1 VALFGELVEGM
12 KWLINWLYGGTV
24 ALGVP
29 SYALA
34 IVFLTVLVKVVLY
47 PLTHLQ
53 MKSMVGMQ
61 KLQPEIK
68 KIQQKYAKKDPQ
80 KMQQAIMELYREH
93 KVNPMAGCLLLL
105 VQLPI
110 LIALYR
116 ALYTMEYADMAHAGF
131 FWIRTLGDPDPYY
144 ILPILAGVT
153 TYIQSKMTMPGG
165 TAQEPTTRFMTLFM
179 PIFIA
184 WIASTIAA
192 GLSLYWVVFNVL
204 STAQQYIVNRQI
216 VPVKEGVPQ
225 GEGGRKER

>member
-1 VALFGELVEGM
+1 MFGELVEGM

-34 IVFLTVLVKVVLY
+34 IIFLTVLVKVVLY
-47 PLTHLQ
+47 PLTHMQ
-53 MKSMVGMQ
+53 MKSMLAMQ

-80 KMQQAIMELYREH
+80 KMQRAIMELYREH

-116 ALYTMEYADMAHAGF
+116 ALYTYPYADVAHAGF
-131 FWIRTLGDPDPYY
+131 FWIPTLSERDPYF

-153 TYIQSKMTMPGG
+153 TYIQSKMTTPGG
-165 TAQEPTTRFMTLFM
+165 SVQEPTMRFMTVFM
-179 PIFIA
+179 PVFIA

-192 GLSLYWVVFNVL
+192 GLSLYWVVFNLL
-204 STAQQYIVNRQI
+204 SIAQQYIVNRQI
-216 VPVKEGVPQ
+216 LPAKEGVPQ